1 MENPPRR
8 RATWRVWSPAGAS
21 TLITSA
27 PWSARIMV
35 VSGPETIVV
44 RSTTRYP
51 SSGPG
56 MVGASLCAPGKIA
69 RGRALIVDLA

>member
-1 MENPPRR
+1 
-8 RATWRVWSPAGAS
+8 
-21 TLITSA
+21 
-27 PWSARIMV
+27 
-35 VSGPETIVV
+35 V

-69 RGRALIVDLA
+69 RGRALIVNLA